1 MRISTSWAQQLSV
14 NAMLNQQAKVSNTQM
29 QLSTGLKNLTPADDP
44 IAAKKVLD
52 FQQHIDKTTQ
62 YQENVDVAK
71 SSNGLE
77 GSVLMN
83 SRDSLLRARDL
94 AVQALN
100 EGVLKQ
106 EDKTAIAEEI
116 KQIQSHML
124 ALANTQDANGE
135 YIFSGALSKTPTFL
149 QAPTYAFTGSQV
161 QRELQIGPERRIA
174 DGDLGYTIFE
184 NIPSAST
191 APPPPITR
199 NIFAT
204 LGAFVDALEGAVTP
218 YHGTVNEALADI
230 DSTLEK
236 VGEAE
241 ARVGARLRALDD
253 QTNQNESYL
262 ISMQTTLSEVKDLDY
277 AEAISRFELDSAVL
291 QASQQSYTKV
301 KQLSLFNYL

>member
-14 NAMLNQQAKVSNTQM
+14 NAMLNQQAKVSSTQM

-44 IAAKKVLD
+44 IAAKKILD

-71 SSNGLE
+71 SRNGLE
-77 GSVLMN
+77 GSVLIN
-83 SRDSLLRARDL
+83 GRDSLLRARDL

-149 QAPTYAFTGSQV
+149 QAPTYAFQASQT

-174 DGDLGYTIFE
+174 DGDLGYTVFE
-184 NIPSAST
+184 NIPTASA
-191 APPPPITR
+191 APPAIR
-199 NIFAT
+199 SIFAT
-204 LGAFVDALEGAVTP
+204 LGAFVDALEGTVTP
-218 YHGTVNEALADI
+218 YHGVINEALADI
-230 DSTLEK
+230 DSTLGK

-253 QTNQNESYL
+253 QTNQNESYR
-262 ISMQTTLSEVKDLDY
+262 ISMQAALSEVKDLDY
-277 AEAISRFELDSAVL
+277 AGAISQFELDSAVL
-291 QASQQSYTKV
+291 QASQQAFSKV
-301 KQLSLFNYL
+301 KSLSLFNYL

>member
-14 NAMLNQQAKVSNTQM
+14 NAMLNQQAKVFNTQM

-44 IAAKKVLD
+44 IAAKKILD

-62 YQENVDVAK
+62 HQENVDVAK
-71 SSNGLE
+71 SRNGLE

-135 YIFSGALSKTPTFL
+135 YIFSGALSKAPTFL
-149 QAPTYAFTGSQV
+149 QAPTYAFQGSQV
-161 QRELQIGPERRIA
+161 QRELQIGPERRIS
-174 DGDLGYTIFE
+174 DGDLGYTVFE
-184 NIPSAST
+184 NIST
-191 APPPPITR
+191 ASAAPPATR
-199 NIFAT
+199 SIFAT
-204 LGAFVDALEGAVTP
+204 LGTFVDALEGTVTP
-218 YHGTVNEALADI
+218 YHGAINEALADI

-291 QASQQSYTKV
+291 QASQQSFSKV
-301 KQLSLFNYL
+301 QNLSLFNYL

>member
-44 IAAKKVLD
+44 IAAKKMLD

-71 SSNGLE
+71 SRNGLE

-135 YIFSGALSKTPTFL
+135 YIFSGMLSNKPTFDS
-149 QAPTYAFTGSQV
+149 TYAFTGSQV
-161 QRELQIGPERRIA
+161 QRELQIGPERLIA
-174 DGDLGYTIFE
+174 DGDLGYIVFE

-191 APPPPITR
+191 ARPPPITR
-199 NIFAT
+199 NIFDT
-204 LGAFVDALEGAVTP
+204 LGAFVDALEGDVTP
-218 YHGTVNEALADI
+218 YHGTINEALADI

-277 AEAISRFELDSAVL
+277 AEAISRFEMDSAVL
-291 QASQQSYTKV
+291 QASQQSFSKV
-301 KQLSLFNYL
+301 QQLSLFNYL

>member
-14 NAMLNQQAKVSNTQM
+14 NAMLNQQAKVSDTQM
-29 QLSTGLKNLTPADDP
+29 QLSTGLKNLTPAGDP

-52 FQQHIDKTTQ
+52 FQQYIDKTTQ

-71 SSNGLE
+71 SRNGLE
-77 GSVLMN
+77 GSVLTN

-135 YIFSGALSKTPTFL
+135 YIFSGALSKTPTFDS
-149 QAPTYAFTGSQV
+149 AYTFTGSQV
-161 QRELQIGPERRIA
+161 QRELQIAPDRRIA
-174 DGDLGYTIFE
+174 DGDLGYTVFE
-184 NIPSAST
+184 NIPTASAV
-191 APPPPITR
+191 PPATR

-204 LGAFVDALEGAVTP
+204 LGAFVDALEGTVTP
-218 YHGTVNEALADI
+218 YHGTINEALADL
-230 DSTLEK
+230 DSTLER

-262 ISMQTTLSEVKDLDY
+262 LSMQTTLSEVKDLDY
-277 AEAISRFELDSAVL
+277 AEAISRFEMDSAIL
-291 QASQQSYTKV
+291 QASQQSFSKV
-301 KQLSLFNYL
+301 QQLSLFNYL